1 MGVGNVDQQ
10 VSVILKSGERYDFHV
25 GADELAAFD
34 KSSAR
39 AWIGEAFEAAG
50 LETPNPV
57 GKILL
62 VDQILLLA
70 AEQKEQAWTAP
81 TADTRKFLA
90 AVAVALGR
98 PGVAI
103 DLLNYKL

>member
-1 MGVGNVDQQ
+1 MDQQ

-25 GADELAAFD
+25 TAAELAAFD

-39 AWIGEAFEAAG
+39 AWIGDAFNAAG

-57 GKILL
+57 GKVLMI
-62 VDQILLLA
+62 DQILLLA
-70 AEQKEQAWTAP
+70 AEQKAAAWVAP
-81 TADTRKFLA
+81 TAETRKFLA

-103 DLLNYKL
+103 DLLNYTL